1 MREILSNSAVQVGSA
16 PRLERRPIDEIK
28 PHPHHARKPSR
39 EHAGSSKQV
48 FASSAKMLRSWSI
61 ARVLSSPDI
70 LASKHDADQRDRS
83 GQAK

>member
-39 EHAGSSKQV
+39 EQRRKLEASFRKFGENAPIMVDRQGFIVAGHSR
-48 FASSAKMLRSWSI
+48 FEA
-61 ARVLSSPDI
+61 
-70 LASKHDADQRDRS
+70 
-83 GQAK
+83 